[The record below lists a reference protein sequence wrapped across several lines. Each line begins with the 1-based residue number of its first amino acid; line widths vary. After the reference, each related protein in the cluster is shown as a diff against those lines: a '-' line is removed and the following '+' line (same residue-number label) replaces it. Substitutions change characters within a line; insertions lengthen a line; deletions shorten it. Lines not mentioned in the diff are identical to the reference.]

1 MINYILLIVVF
12 IVTMLGCFLYY
23 HSKLKLVN
31 QIDNEINEENIR
43 LQQKK
48 EILQNEIETLQN
60 DVISWKFK
68 LDIAQNDI
76 DEQIAIYK
84 DKKYSIA
91 NKELQD
97 SIACLQGIYNEEI
110 KKYNDEY
117 RKTMYEASSELNKLI
132 NSKSENLKSIDN
144 KIQEQKSIINA
155 IIADNKRRFEQEN
168 NQQFYMLILSD
179 QDKQE
184 IAKLREITPYLRNPE
199 PLNKVIWKVY
209 YEKPYTDLIGRVVG
223 SGAHT
228 GIYKITNI
236 RNNMCYVGQAVN
248 IADRW
253 KTHIKRGIGA
263 EPLVNNKLYPAMLSF
278 GVENFTFE
286 IIEECERSQL
296 NEKEDYWQDYF
307 GAKEFGYS
315 IR

>member
-1 MINYILLIVVF
+1 
-12 IVTMLGCFLYY
+12 MLGWYLYY
-23 HSKLKLVN
+23 QPKLKLIN

-48 EILQNEIETLQN
+48 ETLQNEIKTLQN
-60 DVISWKFK
+60 DVVSWKSK
-68 LDIAQNDI
+68 LNIAQNDI
-76 DEQIAIYK
+76 DEQVAIYK
-84 DKKYSIA
+84 ERKYDIA

-97 SIACLQGIYNEEI
+97 NIVHLQSVYDEEI
-110 KKYNDEY
+110 EKYNNEY
-117 RKTMYEASSELNKLI
+117 RKAMYEASSELNKLI

-168 NQQFYMLILSD
+168 KQQFYMLILSD
-179 QDKQE
+179 QDKKE

-228 GIYKITNI
+228 GIYKITNVQ
-236 RNNMCYVGQAVN
+236 NNMCYVGQAVN

-296 NEKEDYWQDYF
+296 NTKEDYWQDF
-307 GAKEFGYS
+307 FKAKEYGYS
-315 IR
+315 IK